1 MLIINVPRHEKS
13 KAELF
18 EVRNENNSSD
28 AHLISWRNAVS
39 RFDQMIDGSQGR
51 EDFLWRAFK
60 QSHPT
65 EQRPGLEARTI
76 SNQGSYVVSADNTV
90 PRQESNCM
98 CARMCTCACHSLPGI
113 RHMEPCCGP
122 HSRTHAM
129 FCRNHVECLTKS

>member
-76 SNQGSYVVSADNTV
+76 SNQGSYVVSAETPYHGKNLTA
-90 PRQESNCM
+90 
-98 CARMCTCACHSLPGI
+98 CARVCARAPVTRYQASAIWNHAADRI
-113 RHMEPCCGP
+113 RAHTPC
-122 HSRTHAM
+122 SVVTTWS
-129 FCRNHVECLTKS
+129 V